1 MIDCRNICLIK
12 NGKAIL
18 KNVDLRAHKGGITVL
33 MGKNGSG
40 KTAYMA
46 KGSSLPF

>member
-1 MIDCRNICLIK
+1 MTLNIQHGNGAVVVVRGPWIDKDSR
-12 NGKAIL
+12 
-18 KNVDLRAHKGGITVL
+18 
-33 MGKNGSG
+33 KNGSG